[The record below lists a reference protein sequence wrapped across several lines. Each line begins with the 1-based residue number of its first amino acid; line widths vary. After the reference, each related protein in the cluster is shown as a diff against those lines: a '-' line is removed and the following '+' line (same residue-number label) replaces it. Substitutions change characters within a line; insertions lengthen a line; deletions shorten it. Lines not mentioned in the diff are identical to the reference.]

1 VGDRAVSSVKVD
13 LQSNT
18 DLGASEDE
26 LVRIKA
32 HGKSVW
38 SEIMIIGMGHTGTVF
53 VWADTWFL
61 AGNFVSRQ
69 RI

>member
-1 VGDRAVSSVKVD
+1 MSSVTVD

-32 HGKSVW
+32 HGKSNPVCF
-38 SEIMIIGMGHTGTVF
+38 EIIMSYELQVKYKGKY
-53 VWADTWFL
+53 WKK
-61 AGNFVSRQ
+61 
-69 RI
+69 

>member
-1 VGDRAVSSVKVD
+1 VSSVKVD

-38 SEIMIIGMGHTGTVF
+38 SEIMMCDKNQVKYNGKNWKT
-53 VWADTWFL
+53 L
-61 AGNFVSRQ
+61 L
-69 RI
+69 